1 MPVIREYQQ
10 QFGAKTADLGRR
22 ATPEDFGDASGL
34 ANLGA
39 GIYRAGVDIQR
50 IEEQREI
57 ADAQVKMAEADMTW
71 DQKRRDLQKSA
82 TPGVSTAA
90 QIQQDMTNYFTQFA
104 GNYKSEA
111 ARNYV
116 KLHGTRLTN
125 QNVNQSAAFDV
136 DLAVRDR
143 FEKLDSVFDT
153 YSKKAY
159 ADPAGYKRDMEALK
173 LDAQN
178 RVGLFDM
185 PGDARTQIALD
196 KEIKKRFEGMAWM
209 AAQGDISNN
218 PVVRASIAG
227 SVTSQA
233 SGDLISSLLKREGGY
248 VAQDAKRG
256 ESNYG
261 INRAAHPNEDIKG
274 MTQQRAAEIYKRD
287 YWDAYGIG
295 ELDPSVQAIVFDGVV
310 NHRSGF
316 KEQLVQAAQAGA
328 SVADLAQMRMAEYK
342 RLIDSDPKT
351 YAEYEKSWTK
361 RVTDT
366 MNEVGSP
373 VSDTPPKEF
382 AGKPAWWDD
391 LSPEQQVRAWKMAE
405 TRQKRETSVADHALK
420 QAIKDQEAE
429 FKLTNKLTTPMLPR
443 SSFKTDFQYN
453 DYAAFYNTA
462 KEVEVI
468 IDAPVSVQAAKLE
481 AMKPVEGQEPGMY
494 ASQAKRYSYAA
505 KLIRESNEK
514 REEDPIGASI
524 TRGFSTQNPVKPIT
538 DFSPDKFI
546 ADMSIRAPQAEAV
559 SKAYG
564 TDYRTLSESEA
575 KNLKTTIDRMSHK
588 ELSEWMR
595 QVSNGVTDKTAL
607 RATFAQ
613 IGKNDRALFAVSNL
627 MMNNT
632 ATPEKTRSDTENILF
647 GREIMAGVPKGT
659 GAKEEKGFAKA
670 ALPTPEDVG
679 AHISRY
685 AGQLNIPEESI
696 DIYREAIMAHYIGA
710 GRSKNANADL
720 SLKDKDIK
728 DANIALLNKSIQA
741 IMGEKNG
748 DFVGTKAGSS
758 VVLRPYGMD
767 GSTFQNRVQEQVDVA
782 LGGKY
787 RWGEYSLIHDT
798 NPNGGKGYFVY
809 VGNERKAY
817 VDPTQNLYSDE
828 NRGITKSEQQ
838 RRIEDYQNRGFVG
851 NLMQSFTGGTL
862 NRGGAK

>member
-1 MPVIREYQQ
+1 MPVIREYQS

-90 QIQQDMTNYFTQFA
+90 QIQQDMTNYFGQFA

-233 SGDLISSLLKREGGY
+233 SGDVIGNLIKREGGY
-248 VAQDAKRG
+248 VSQDAKRG

-261 INRAAHPNEDIKG
+261 INKTAHPSEDIKG
-274 MTQQRAAEIYKRD
+274 MTPQRAAEIYKRD

-328 SVADLAQMRMAEYK
+328 SAQDLAQMRMAEYK
-342 RLIDSDPKT
+342 RLIASDPAT
-351 YAEYEKSWTK
+351 YSKYEKSWTK
-361 RVTDT
+361 RVNET
-366 MNEVGSP
+366 MNEVGAP
-373 VSDTPPKEF
+373 VSDTLPKKGGMSTRRC
-382 AGKPAWWDD
+382 GKWCCTLFRQASAKCSSSSALWFPDSRFRW
-391 LSPEQQVRAWKMAE
+391 SRA
-405 TRQKRETSVADHALK
+405 
-420 QAIKDQEAE
+420 
-429 FKLTNKLTTPMLPR
+429 R
-443 SSFKTDFQYN
+443 S
-453 DYAAFYNTA
+453 
-462 KEVEVI
+462 
-468 IDAPVSVQAAKLE
+468 
-481 AMKPVEGQEPGMY
+481 
-494 ASQAKRYSYAA
+494 
-505 KLIRESNEK
+505 
-514 REEDPIGASI
+514 
-524 TRGFSTQNPVKPIT
+524 
-538 DFSPDKFI
+538 
-546 ADMSIRAPQAEAV
+546 
-559 SKAYG
+559 
-564 TDYRTLSESEA
+564 
-575 KNLKTTIDRMSHK
+575 
-588 ELSEWMR
+588 
-595 QVSNGVTDKTAL
+595 
-607 RATFAQ
+607 
-613 IGKNDRALFAVSNL
+613 
-627 MMNNT
+627 
-632 ATPEKTRSDTENILF
+632 F
-647 GREIMAGVPKGT
+647 G
-659 GAKEEKGFAKA
+659 
-670 ALPTPEDVG
+670 
-679 AHISRY
+679 
-685 AGQLNIPEESI
+685 
-696 DIYREAIMAHYIGA
+696 
-710 GRSKNANADL
+710 
-720 SLKDKDIK
+720 
-728 DANIALLNKSIQA
+728 
-741 IMGEKNG
+741 
-748 DFVGTKAGSS
+748 
-758 VVLRPYGMD
+758 
-767 GSTFQNRVQEQVDVA
+767 
-782 LGGKY
+782 
-787 RWGEYSLIHDT
+787 
-798 NPNGGKGYFVY
+798 
-809 VGNERKAY
+809 
-817 VDPTQNLYSDE
+817 
-828 NRGITKSEQQ
+828 
-838 RRIEDYQNRGFVG
+838 
-851 NLMQSFTGGTL
+851 
-862 NRGGAK
+862 